1 MRTGSNSVS
10 ADTSPYGVAEIVERD
25 GYAVVKALASD
36 VVRRSRDDLAP
47 HIEAAPWGHTPF
59 LGSRT
64 KRVPGLVAKSRAVQE
79 LAIHPLVLAVAD
91 CLLLPRCARYQLNF
105 SGVMHLAPGA
115 GAQGL
120 HRDGSFYPFAQPFPT
135 VIMPTMWAVS
145 DFTAENGGTQIVPGS
160 HLWDSDRE
168 PLESEIVSAEMPAG
182 SVLIYTS
189 GVLHGGGEN
198 RASESR
204 TGIALQYALAWLR
217 QEENQFLANPPEV
230 AREFPERLQRL
241 IGYDYAAPYLGFVN
255 GDDPHRLLEGPYD
268 GPPQRSNPSV
278 DAAYER
284 VTPQRYGDVEPVSTP
299 SAPGKKVATLSRL
312 AES

>member
-1 MRTGSNSVS
+1 MHLESNRVP
-10 ADTSPYGVAEIVERD
+10 ADTNPDAIAELVEQD
-25 GYAVVKALASD
+25 GYAVVEALAPD
-36 VVRRSRDDLAP
+36 VVRQARDDLTP
-47 HIEAAPWGHTPF
+47 HIDAAPWGHTPF

-64 KRVPGLVAKSRAVQE
+64 KRVPGLVAKSRAVQQ
-79 LAIHPLVLAVAD
+79 LSIHPLVLDVAD
-91 CLLLPRCARYQLNF
+91 RLLLPRCARYQLNF

-120 HRDGSFYPFAQPFPT
+120 HRDGSFYPFAQPYPT
-135 VIMPTMWAVS
+135 VIMPTMWAAS

-160 HLWDSDRE
+160 HLWDSDRD
-168 PLESEIVSAEMPAG
+168 PLESEITSAEMPAG
-182 SVLIYTS
+182 SVLLYTS

-198 RASESR
+198 RSDGNR

-217 QEENQFLANPPEV
+217 QEENQYLANPPEV
-230 AREFPERLQRL
+230 AREFPEQLQRL
-241 IGYDYAAPYLGFVN
+241 VGYDYAAPYLGFVN

-268 GPPQRSNPSV
+268 GPPQRTNPSV

-284 VTPQRYGDVEPVSTP
+284 VVPQRYGDVEPVPTP
-299 SAPGKKVATLSRL
+299 RTRGKRVATLTRL